1 MNNRLVNICPD
12 SHKNLLKLFQIFQV
26 LIFHTGIYYRN
37 KNFIVIFQ
45 ILIFVPKRIQG
56 KHWTDEFTSIDKN
69 IDIDFT
75 SKDVQNTINEW

>member
-45 ILIFVPKRIQG
+45 ILIFVPKKIQG
-56 KHWTDEFTSIDKN
+56 KHWTDELTSTDKN

-75 SKDVQNTINEW
+75 SKDVQNTLNEW